1 MIKILIIV
9 YIISFYLSL
18 PGFFSKAG
26 YNSLSGLIPIYN
38 LYILFQILEIKPII
52 VIKYINYIYSFYV
65 SRCLW

>member
-9 YIISFYLSL
+9 YITSFYLSL

-38 LYILFQILEIKPII
+38 LYILFQILERLIFILP
-52 VIKYINYIYSFYV
+52 
-65 SRCLW
+65 

>member
-38 LYILFQILEIKPII
+38 LYILFQIYFNSLPNSTVK
-52 VIKYINYIYSFYV
+52 SSLV
-65 SRCLW
+65 STT